1 LHWANT
7 FNVTQVFNSDSK
19 IKGNSMKKL
28 ILASAIASAFA
39 GQVAYAADAA
49 PAATPEHVVTYNI
62 GVTSDYVFRGISQS
76 RNSPAVSGG
85 VDYSHSPTGLYLGA
99 WTSTIKWVQDA
110 DTVNNTNAT
119 RSNTPY
125 EVDLYGGIKGDVGGG
140 LSYDAGGIYY
150 YYPSHKLGSAADANT
165 FEVFGKVAYG
175 PVYFKV
181 NYALTDAFWT
191 SNKAGS
197 YYLDLGGDFPLMEG
211 LVANVHYG
219 SFSFAKDTVYPNVSD
234 FNYQDWKL
242 GLTKDLGNGLSGAL
256 AATGT
261 NATNIKADGTPIW
274 NFGST
279 GYLGGNKV
287 IASLTKTF

>member
-1 LHWANT
+1 
-7 FNVTQVFNSDSK
+7 
-19 IKGNSMKKL
+19 MKKL

-49 PAATPEHVVTYNI
+49 PAPAATPEHVVTYNM

-99 WTSTIKWVQDA
+99 WTSTIKWIQDA
-110 DTVNNTNAT
+110 DTVNTTNAT

-125 EVDLYGGIKGDVGGG
+125 ELDLYGGIKGDIGGG
-140 LSYDAGGIYY
+140 LSYDAGAIYY
-150 YYPSHKLGSAADANT
+150 YYPSHKLGKAADANT
-165 FEVFGKVAYG
+165 FEVYGKVAYG

-191 SNKAGS
+191 SDKAGS
-197 YYLDLGGDFPLMEG
+197 YYLDLGADYPVMEG
-211 LVANVHYG
+211 LVANLHYG
-219 SFSFAKDTVYPNVSD
+219 SFSFKNGGAIANASD
-234 FNYQDWKL
+234 WNYQDWKV

-261 NATNIKADGTPIW
+261 NATNLNSAGNGVW

-279 GYLGGNKV
+279 GYLGGNKI

>member
-1 LHWANT
+1 
-7 FNVTQVFNSDSK
+7 
-19 IKGNSMKKL
+19 MKKL

-39 GQVAYAADAA
+39 GQVAYSADAA
-49 PAATPEHVVTYNI
+49 PAATPEHVVTYNM

-110 DTVNNTNAT
+110 DTVNTTNAT
-119 RSNTPY
+119 RSNTPF
-125 EVDLYGGIKGDVGGG
+125 EVDLYGGIKGDIGGG

-150 YYPSHKLGSAADANT
+150 YYPSHKLGTAADANT
-165 FEVFGKVAYG
+165 FEVYGKVAYG

-191 SNKAGS
+191 ADKGGS

-211 LVANVHYG
+211 LVGNLHYG
-219 SFSFAKDTVYPNVSD
+219 SFSFKNGGAYPTQASG
-234 FNYQDWKL
+234 FNYQDWKV

-261 NATNIKADGTPIW
+261 NASKDLW
-274 NFGST
+274 NFGTT
-279 GYLGGNKV
+279 GYVGGNKV

>member
-1 LHWANT
+1 
-7 FNVTQVFNSDSK
+7 
-19 IKGNSMKKL
+19 MKKL
-28 ILASAIASAFA
+28 IIASAIASAFA
-39 GQVAYAADAA
+39 GQAAFAADAA
-49 PAATPEHVVTYNI
+49 PAATPEHVVTYNL
-62 GVTSDYVFRGISQS
+62 GVTTDYVFRGISQS

-99 WTSTIKWVQDA
+99 WTSTIKWIQDA
-110 DTVNNTNAT
+110 DTVNTTNAT

-125 EVDLYGGIKGDVGGG
+125 EVDLYGGIKGDLGGG

-150 YYPSHKLGSAADANT
+150 YYPSHKLGKAPDANT
-165 FEVFGKVAYG
+165 FEVYGKVAYG

-191 SNKAGS
+191 ADKAGS
-197 YYLDLGGDFPLMEG
+197 YYLDLGGDFPLMDG
-211 LVANVHYG
+211 LIGNLHYG
-219 SFSFAKDTVYPNVSD
+219 SFSFKNVPTGASRY
-234 FNYQDWKL
+234 NYQDWKV
-242 GLTKDLGNGLSGAL
+242 GVTKDLGNGLSGAL

-261 NATNIKADGTPIW
+261 NADKALW

-287 IASLTKTF
+287 IATLTKTF

>member
-19 IKGNSMKKL
+19 TKGNSMKKL

-39 GQVAYAADAA
+39 GQAAFAADAA
-49 PAATPEHVVTYNI
+49 PAATPEHVLTYNM

-76 RNSPAVSGG
+76 RNGPALSGG
-85 VDYSHSPTGLYLGA
+85 VDYTHSPTGIYVGTWA
-99 WTSTIKWVQDA
+99 STISWVNDA
-110 DTVNNTNAT
+110 DAGTTPAT
-119 RSNTPY
+119 RSNTPF
-125 EVDLYGGIKGDVGGG
+125 EVDLYGGLKGDIGGG
-140 LSYDAGGIYY
+140 LTYDAGGIYY
-150 YYPSHKLGSAADANT
+150 YYPSHKLGKTPDANT
-165 FEVFGKVAYG
+165 FEVYGKVAYG

-181 NYALTDAFWT
+181 NYALTDAFYT
-191 SNKAGS
+191 SDKAGS

-211 LVANVHYG
+211 LVANLHYG
-219 SFSFAKDTVYPNVSD
+219 SFSFAKGGVSTAVTAANKPNWD
-234 FNYQDWKL
+234 YQDWKV

-261 NATNIKADGTPIW
+261 NAKNVGYW

>member
-1 LHWANT
+1 LLRANT

-76 RNSPAVSGG
+76 RNKPAVSGG
-85 VDYSHSPTGLYLGA
+85 VDYSHTPTGLYAGTWA
-99 WTSTIKWVQDA
+99 STISWVADSHLDA
-110 DTVNNTNAT
+110 AT
-119 RSNTPY
+119 TAARSNTPY
-125 EVDLYGGIKGDVGGG
+125 ELDLYGGVKGDIGGG
-140 LSYDAGGIYY
+140 LSYDAGAIYY
-150 YYPSHKLGSAADANT
+150 LYPNHTLGKTPDANT
-165 FEVFGKVAYG
+165 IEVYGKVAYG

-181 NYALTDAFWT
+181 NYALGDAVFV
-191 SNKAGS
+191 SDKAGS
-197 YYLDLGGDFPLMEG
+197 YYLDLGADIPVAEG
-211 LVANVHYG
+211 LIFNAHYG
-219 SFSFAKDTVYPNVSD
+219 RWTFKNGGAVTSYTPTDY
-234 FNYQDWKL
+234 NYTDWKV
-242 GLTKDLGNGLSGAL
+242 GLTKDMGNGLSGAL
-256 AATGT
+256 AATVT
-261 NATNIKADGTPIW
+261 NASKTLW
-274 NFGST
+274 NFNST